1 MSTGFN
7 LLTDGRYLPH
17 HDLMAE
23 KNPRAAQAYK
33 KAQGL
38 VKVPATAG
46 TGASPPPERSSQ
58 TDVARYL
65 ALIGRAEAAAILKHL
80 PDEEA
85 RSILDTMAHLPPISR
100 REAFSVLSRFGAEI
114 HGDTGGA
121 PPFAGGEMRVGPEA
135 AREIL
140 IRAFGAEDGDR
151 RFYEILPDE
160 RPSRF
165 AFLEEADGHQ
175 LSGLVREESVATLAI
190 MCANMPKPAAARLL
204 AALEGDRKAAVV
216 RRLAQIGPVAPEAV
230 TAIETT
236 LRRRLE
242 GIQRPGGDEV
252 DGEAALAEILRYM
265 DLSSSDRILHDLRNG
280 DAELE
285 EHVRRQLNSP
295 EDLLYISDRDVQKIL
310 QRMDDID
317 IATVIKGKRAEV
329 VQRITGNLSER
340 RREMV
345 LMHRESLGP
354 MRRAD
359 VDRVTADFMTLMRDM
374 AMNGEIV
381 IRLPGEDEWVE

>member
-1 MSTGFN
+1 
-7 LLTDGRYLPH
+7 
-17 HDLMAE
+17 
-23 KNPRAAQAYK
+23 
-33 KAQGL
+33 
-38 VKVPATAG
+38 
-46 TGASPPPERSSQ
+46 
-58 TDVARYL
+58 
-65 ALIGRAEAAAILKHL
+65 
-80 PDEEA
+80 
-85 RSILDTMAHLPPISR
+85 
-100 REAFSVLSRFGAEI
+100 
-114 HGDTGGA
+114 
-121 PPFAGGEMRVGPEA
+121 
-135 AREIL
+135 
-140 IRAFGAEDGDR
+140 
-151 RFYEILPDE
+151 
-160 RPSRF
+160 
-165 AFLEEADGHQ
+165 
-175 LSGLVREESVATLAI
+175 VATLAI

-265 DLSSSDRILHDLRNG
+265 DLTSSDRILHDLRNG

>member
-1 MSTGFN
+1 
-7 LLTDGRYLPH
+7 
-17 HDLMAE
+17 MAE
-23 KNPRAAQAYK
+23 QNPRGAQAYK

-38 VKVPATAG
+38 VKVPSSADTDVRQA
-46 TGASPPPERSSQ
+46 PETSAR

-80 PDEEA
+80 PDEES

-100 REAFSVLSRFGAEI
+100 HEAFRILSKFGAEI
-114 HGDTGGA
+114 HGDRGGIR
-121 PPFAGGEMRVGPEA
+121 PFAGGETRVGPEA

-190 MCANMPKPAAARLL
+190 MCANMPKAAAARLL

-216 RRLAQIGPVAPEAV
+216 RRLARIGPVAPEAV

-280 DAELE
+280 DAEVE

-295 EDLLYISDRDVQKIL
+295 EDLLYISDRDIQKIL
-310 QRMDDID
+310 QRLDDID
-317 IATVIKGKRAEV
+317 IATVLKGKRAQV
-329 VQRITGNLSER
+329 AQRITANLSER
-340 RREMV
+340 RREMI

-359 VDRVTADFMTLMRDM
+359 VDRVTADFMTLMREM
-374 AMNGEIV
+374 AINGEIV